1 MTATARPAP
10 APESGLG
17 PQIRTFAETHRSIT
31 IIVVMAIVTVA
42 MYVLPLF
49 PPLSIVQ
56 GAGTWYDSF
65 ANAGVFVLLAMGLN
79 VVVGMAGLLDL
90 GYAAFFAIGAYTYA
104 YSNSPFS
111 GLDLPFF
118 PMLVVGAFVA
128 AVFGILLGAP
138 TLRLRGDYL
147 AIMTLGFGEIV
158 PIVFLNLEK
167 YTEGTNG
174 IGGIYRPEPLP
185 LLGEFS
191 AISPF
196 NYFVVMV
203 GIVTITM
210 ILLYRLQASR
220 IGRAWNAIREDEL
233 AAAANG
239 INTVT
244 TKLLAFSLGATTS
257 GLAGVFN
264 ASKLTIVSPDQF
276 LFTVSFTVLAM
287 VILGGMGNIW
297 GVAIGAF
304 IVYMIQVVVLKNING
319 VIETLGIPDFT
330 IPGINLHVDLKNVP
344 FVEFQFLLYG
354 VALVLMMLLRPE
366 GLFPSQRRR
375 QELHIAEEME
385 EGVAETAPQPV
396 DPAIIAAAAA
406 AAAAAAPDPSA
417 FAVPT
422 ETPGGGGTG
431 DPPADRGAPDAP
443 TEGDGR

>member
-1 MTATARPAP
+1 MR
-10 APESGLG
+10 SGRDRLRDWTD
-17 PQIRTFAETHRSIT
+17 QHRSTT
-31 IIVVMAIVTVA
+31 ILIGMVLVSIA

-49 PPLSIVQ
+49 PPLSVVQ
-56 GAGTWYDSF
+56 GAGTWYDAF

-79 VVVGMAGLLDL
+79 VVIGMAGLLDL

-111 GLDLPFF
+111 GLDLPFY
-118 PMLVVGAFVA
+118 PMLIVGAFVA

-158 PIVFLNLEK
+158 PIVFLNLDQ
-167 YTEGTNG
+167 YTQGTNG
-174 IGGIYRPEPLP
+174 IGGIFRPETLAVTVPGVNYTVQ
-185 LLGEFS
+185 LGPFG

-196 NYFVVMV
+196 SYFVVMI
-203 GIVTITM
+203 GIVTIAM
-210 ILLYRLQASR
+210 ILLYRLQDSR
-220 IGRAWNAIREDEL
+220 VGRAWNAIREDEL

-244 TKLLAFSLGATTS
+244 TKLLAFALGATTS

-297 GVAIGAF
+297 GVAVGAF
-304 IVYMIQVVVLKNING
+304 VVYMIQVVILKNING
-319 VIETLGIPDFT
+319 VLETIGFPDFT
-330 IPGINLHVDLKNVP
+330 IPVIGTHIDLKNFN

-375 QELHIAEEME
+375 QELH
-385 EGVAETAPQPV
+385 VAEDYDDGLGETTEVPV
-396 DPAIIAAAAA
+396 ELVE
-406 AAAAAAPDPSA
+406 AAAAAPAPEPDPSA
-417 FAVPT
+417 FPQT
-422 ETPGGGGTG
+422 
-431 DPPADRGAPDAP
+431 DPDHSTQTDIRP
-443 TEGDGR
+443 

>member
-10 APESGLG
+10 PPPGHQRASRL
-17 PQIRTFAETHRSIT
+17 RDWTDLHRSSTIVVSM
-31 IIVVMAIVTVA
+31 IIVAIS
-42 MYVLPLF
+42 MYILPLF
-49 PPLSIVQ
+49 PPLSVVQ
-56 GAGTWYDSF
+56 GAGSWYDAF

-79 VVVGMAGLLDL
+79 VVIGMAGLLDL

-111 GLDLPFF
+111 HLDLPFF
-118 PMLVVGAFVA
+118 PMLIVGAFVA

-158 PIVFLNLEK
+158 PIVFLNLDT
-167 YTEGTNG
+167 YTQGTNG
-174 IGGIYRPEPLP
+174 IGGIYRPEPLALTVP
-185 LLGEFS
+185 FANVAVLDLGPFT

-196 NYFVVMV
+196 NYFIVML
-203 GIVTITM
+203 GIVTVTM
-210 ILLYRLQASR
+210 ILMYRLQDSR
-220 IGRAWNAIREDEL
+220 IGRAWNAVREDEL

-244 TKLLAFSLGATTS
+244 TKLLAFALGATTS

-297 GVAIGAF
+297 GVAVGAF
-304 IVYMIQVVVLKNING
+304 IVYMIQVVILKNING

-330 IPGINLHVDLKNVP
+330 VPLINLHVDLKNVP

-375 QELHIAEEME
+375 QELHIADEFDD
-385 EGVAETAPQPV
+385 GLGETTEVPV
-396 DPAIIAAAAA
+396 LP
-406 AAAAAAPDPSA
+406 P
-417 FAVPT
+417 VPT
-422 ETPGGGGTG
+422 GG
-431 DPPADRGAPDAP
+431 PS
-443 TEGDGR
+443 

>member
-1 MTATARPAP
+1 MSTTGPRR
-10 APESGLG
+10 SGFRAMLG
-17 PQIRTFAETHRSIT
+17 DLRNASDRHRSLT
-31 IIVVMAIVTVA
+31 IVVAMVITTVLMYILPAI
-42 MYVLPLF
+42 

-56 GAGTWYDSF
+56 GRGIWYDSF

-79 VVVGMAGLLDL
+79 VVIGMAGLLDL

-111 GLDLPFF
+111 GLDLPFI
-118 PMLVVGAFVA
+118 PMLFVGAAVA
-128 AVFGILLGAP
+128 GIFGILLGAP

-158 PIVFLNLEK
+158 PIVFLNLDRF
-167 YTEGTNG
+167 TQGTNG

-185 LLGEFS
+185 FLGTFS
-191 AISPF
+191 PNSPF
-196 NYFVVMV
+196 NYFIVMV
-203 GIVTITM
+203 VIVTVTM
-210 ILLYRLQASR
+210 ILLYRLQDSR

-297 GVAIGAF
+297 GVAVGAF
-304 IVYMIQVVVLKNING
+304 IVYNIQAVFLKSING
-319 VIETLGIPDFT
+319 VLETIGVPDFT
-330 IPGINLHVDLKNVP
+330 LPIVNLHVDLAKVP
-344 FVEFQFLLYG
+344 FVDYQFLLYG

-366 GLFPSQRRR
+366 GLFPNQRRR
-375 QELHIAEEME
+375 QELHIAEEFE
-385 EGVAETAPQPV
+385 EGEAPEV
-396 DPAIIAAAAA
+396 VGSMGA
-406 AAAAAAPDPSA
+406 
-417 FAVPT
+417 
-422 ETPGGGGTG
+422 TPGGDEQAGGT
-431 DPPADRGAPDAP
+431 R
-443 TEGDGR
+443 